1 MYVSTSGRGQRAAQN
16 DRIHCPNEQ
25 VFPDIYYLL
34 HGNCLSDLRIVSTNE
49 VAMSVIIAG
58 TRSRDGADG
67 GRSLSRTDPQIIA
80 DAGY

>member
-49 VAMSVIIAG
+49 VAMSVMSDNHRDKQPR
-58 TRSRDGADG
+58 RSRRWPLTEQDGSSDN
-67 GRSLSRTDPQIIA
+67 R
-80 DAGY
+80 

>member
-34 HGNCLSDLRIVSTNE
+34 LGNCLSGLRIVSTNE
-49 VAMSVIIAG
+49 VAMSG
-58 TRSRDGADG
+58 DE
-67 GRSLSRTDPQIIA
+67 
-80 DAGY
+80 